1 MNFLI
6 QIPVLIFGFL
16 KSALPWVAGFFG
28 ASISN
33 VLVSAGVGV
42 VAFGGFNYL
51 TSYFMSIAINSLA
64 SLGDVGVFGADIVQL
79 LGYMWADK
87 ALNLVVSSAVAL
99 MALKGV
105 REGVLNRQV
114 WWKPGQKSGGIDA

>member
-1 MNFLI
+1 MFIFTQLFSLI
-6 QIPVLIFGFL
+6 LQGIRT
-16 KSALPWVAGFFG
+16 SLPWIAGFFG
-28 ASISN
+28 ASVSN
-33 VLVSAGVGV
+33 ILVSAGVGV

-51 TSYFMSIAINSLA
+51 TSHFISIAVNSLA
-64 SLGDVGVFGADIVQL
+64 GIGDVGTFGADIVQL
-79 LGYMWADK
+79 LGYMWVDK

-114 WWKPGQKSGGIDA
+114 WWKPGQKTGGIDA